1 MEHRKLNAPV
11 KLSAPLGRNLGH
23 SEGSSFGCVSV
34 FLGVF
39 GALAALLFLAW
50 GVCFMAHIGHE
61 QTLIQNV
68 SARVKEIDKT
78 APEGLTE
85 TDIAGPDSGGNST
98 GGLGVCGKKEHVR
111 SVLVLGRCAV
121 ASKFK
126 LGHYRPSHPFDV
138 FSFSGR
144 ENGVAF

>member
-11 KLSAPLGRNLGH
+11 KLSVPLGRNLG
-23 SEGSSFGCVSV
+23 SSGGAPLGCVSV

-68 SARVKEIDKT
+68 AAKVKDIKKT
-78 APEGLTE
+78 PPDGLTDTE
-85 TDIAGPDSGGNST
+85 IEGQIQEITQLVSLDAAA
-98 GGLGVCGKKEHVR
+98 KK
-111 SVLVLGRCAV
+111 SM
-121 ASKFK
+121 
-126 LGHYRPSHPFDV
+126 YDPFWFLDD
-138 FSFSGR
+138 
-144 ENGVAF
+144 AP